1 MNFRRKKSAK
11 KAAGKKSEQS
21 TPASSVRESSTEE
34 EAVRPNE
41 LLPVLNNRF
50 SMILVSDPLYLVL
63 YQRSNINHCRD
74 GLASSF

>member
-11 KAAGKKSEQS
+11 KAAGKKSGQS
-21 TPASSVRESSTEE
+21 SSASSVRESSTEE

-50 SMILVSDPLYLVL
+50 SMILVSDPSIL
-63 YQRSNINHCRD
+63 RTFSTE
-74 GLASSF
+74 